1 MLTTLQH
8 QSLRIIVR
16 KTSCIVTS
24 SPVTVADRSVLV
36 VPANSDLCGTK
47 LPYFP
52 HPDFPASA
60 NDMPPSTW
68 GGVEMGLNTFYPV
81 QCIDG
86 VLQLTA
92 PNIRHLTANQTC
104 SVGSA
109 FLMDCDETRKLLPH
123 FDAICHVVPPL
134 WEMNSTHED
143 DLDQRALLGR
153 AYSSALSKSFDELHS
168 TELIVASIPL
178 LGCGAR
184 CAPPKV
190 SIEEAVKS
198 IVRYTG
204 SEGTVEFAL
213 QCPELCSDL
222 LRTFQNFGVVT

>member
-1 MLTTLQH
+1 
-8 QSLRIIVR
+8 
-16 KTSCIVTS
+16 IVTS
-24 SPVTVADRSVLV
+24 SPVTVAARSVLV

-60 NDMPPSTW
+60 KDMPPSTW
-68 GGVEMGLNTFYPV
+68 GGVEMGSNTFYPV

-92 PNIRHLTANQTC
+92 PNIRHLTANHTC

-134 WEMNSTHED
+134 WEMKSTHEH
-143 DLDQRALLGR
+143 DLDQRAVLGR
-153 AYSSALSKSFDELHS
+153 AYSSALSKSFDLRETTVH
-168 TELIVASIPL
+168 EHIVASIPL

-198 IVRYTG
+198 IVNYTG
-204 SEGTVEFAL
+204 SGGTVEFAL

-222 LRTFQNFGVVT
+222 LSTFQNFGVVT